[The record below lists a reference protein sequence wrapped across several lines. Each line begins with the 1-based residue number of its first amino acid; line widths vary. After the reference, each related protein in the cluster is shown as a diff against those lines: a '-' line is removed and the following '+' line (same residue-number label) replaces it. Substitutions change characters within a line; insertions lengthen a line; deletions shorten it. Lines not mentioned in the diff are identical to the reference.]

1 MLGSV
6 VVVDGNSV
14 VGTDVMGGLFG
25 AFVHPLQV
33 VNRNNRIKIEM
44 KVNRRFIY
52 EDRLQCYNSFVL
64 GSRFVRFFS

>member
-33 VNRNNRIKIEM
+33 NRSNRIKIEM